1 MRARHLVTYA
11 AALTAV
17 LVAACS
23 SPAPSRETGG
33 TPSTTATAARDPRV
47 GRRVHI
53 TGCENG
59 ELKARLVNLWNT
71 ANRSAVVGK
80 LSGDGQE
87 SQGFGCQGTVVIIRE
102 VIGTMYQVE
111 SVAGDQTGWVSEQ
124 FIGRTFDTAM
134 CESVFGYSPGAARK
148 CAS

>member
-1 MRARHLVTYA
+1 MRYAGVLVVLI
-11 AALTAV
+11 LTACGPP
-17 LVAACS
+17 AA
-23 SPAPSRETGG
+23 SRDPGG
-33 TPSTTATAARDPRV
+33 TSSSGSRPASDPRV

-59 ELKARLVNLWNT
+59 QLKVRLVNLWNT

-87 SQGFGCQGTVVIIRE
+87 ALGFGCQGTVVIVRE
-102 VIGTMYQVE
+102 VIGDMYQVE
-111 SVAGDQTGWVSEQ
+111 SVAGDQTGWVSQQ

-134 CESVFGYSPGAARK
+134 CESVFGYSPAAARK